1 MNTDIRNHTPIANLA
16 DELDGSPDCWQSKV
30 LSVKTDTKTI
40 LFAFTPGQLLPV
52 HTAPVEVLLVALEG
66 SAGITVEDKLYIFT
80 TGQVMKIP
88 AKVPHSVRAL
98 SLFKMLLVK

>member
-1 MNTDIRNHTPIANLA
+1 
-16 DELDGSPDCWQSKV
+16 V
-30 LSVKTDTKTI
+30 LSVKTETKTI

-66 SAGITVEDKLYIFT
+66 SAEITVEEKKYIFT
-80 TGQVMKIP
+80 TGQVMAIS

-98 SLFKMLLVK
+98 STFKMLLIK